1 MKRQKT
7 SLSLLLFDLDNFKR
21 YNDLQGHFEG
31 DKVLRKVGEIVNR
44 SIRFNVDSGFR
55 YGGDEFAVI
64 LVGATV
70 EQALPIAER
79 IRSSIETTFQEI
91 TVSLGLTE
99 FQDHFDLERF
109 VKSADE
115 AMYIAK
121 NAGGNRVY
129 TRKE

>member
-1 MKRQKT
+1 
-7 SLSLLLFDLDNFKR
+7 
-21 YNDLQGHFEG
+21 
-31 DKVLRKVGEIVNR
+31 
-44 SIRFNVDSGFR
+44 
-55 YGGDEFAVI
+55 VI

-70 EQALPIAER
+70 DQALPIAER
-79 IRSSIETTFQEI
+79 IRSSIEGTFQEI

-115 AMYIAK
+115 AMYTAK

-129 TRKE
+129 TNKQ